1 MKIDW
6 FSVVL
11 AFGGVLL
18 GVSLTTNLG
27 LIFFVVKLLTLGPE

>member
-6 FSVVL
+6 FNVVL

-18 GVSLTTNLG
+18 GVSLATNLG
-27 LIFFVVKLLTLGPE
+27 LIFVIAKLLILG